1 MEYGT
6 CNDATV
12 ALHTAPG
19 ANLNPGP
26 MDYRFGR
33 WSSEE
38 NALCLAAR
46 HKPGDT
52 SYGNMTLD
60 HWLVN

>member
-1 MEYGT
+1 MVL
-6 CNDATV
+6 AMMR
-12 ALHTAPG
+12 APG

-46 HKPGDT
+46 HKPGDP
-52 SYGNMTLD
+52 SYGSMTLD